1 MTVLMNA
8 QTDIDAIIAKKSFAL
23 EPFTSIIVGITIGK
37 APLGKLKSRYRLHAR
52 TNCNEITE

>member
-1 MTVLMNA
+1 MNA